1 MAKRDWDILLREL
14 NTEGKPVKHYMK
26 GQPAKDNTVGWCSN
40 NNHKG
45 AVSLKMLKQHKC
57 LDRDCKYF
65 RKNEEHGYWK
75 HKEEIKKNKK
85 RRKQKQQST
94 KVQGTKT
101 LKTGTNV
108 KHSNSNFN
116 KELNSILSKHFENCR
131 VYHTYT
137 FENSTFS
144 LKYLGG
150 LYSLEAAIGKMLDS
164 GNTYHII
171 ATKENDIWVY
181 QGYRVH
187 ENNTIKQIDL
197 TWGNLYPNLLTSVVN
212 DIELKER
219 YKYL

>member
-57 LDRDCKYF
+57 LDRGCKYF

-94 KVQGTKT
+94 SVQGTKAV
-101 LKTGTNV
+101 KTGTNI
-108 KHSNSNFN
+108 KRSNSNFN
-116 KELNSILSKHFENCR
+116 KELSNISKYFENSQI
-131 VYHTYT
+131 YHVYT
-137 FENSTFS
+137 FEKSTNS

-150 LYSLEAAIGKMLDS
+150 LYSLEAAVAKIQECNNL
-164 GNTYHII
+164 YHVI
-171 ATKENDIWVY
+171 ATKENNIWGY
-181 QGYRVH
+181 YGYRTH
-187 ENNTIKQIDL
+187 ETGIVKQIDL
-197 TWGNLYPNLLTSVVN
+197 TWGGLYPNLLATVVK
-212 DIELKER
+212 DIELKEK